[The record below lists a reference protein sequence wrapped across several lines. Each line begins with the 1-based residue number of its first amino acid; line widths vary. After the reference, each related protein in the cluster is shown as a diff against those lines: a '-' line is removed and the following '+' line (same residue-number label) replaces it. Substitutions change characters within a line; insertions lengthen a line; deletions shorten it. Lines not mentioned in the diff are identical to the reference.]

1 MTISRPDIPLAHA
14 ALTSPVHSMPSRQS
28 VLMASNPGMTS
39 DNLDFII
46 NYNKIRL
53 LVRSYNNYN
62 FNIDTPHELLQK
74 ITILALYFIGRNYPS
89 YYNLTFF
96 FNLMV
101 NIIEYLIKNIDKMKN
116 NIKNYLKERMK
127 EAGYNYNSYITRRH
141 SNRLYLRNEDRGII
155 KLEVF
160 INDELPK
167 LKKVKKNL
175 KKNLLEIRQY
185 MKKNNASIDFYN
197 NYLKNFIIIAENIHS
212 ADIYRTGLVYLFG
225 DDEED
230 DEDKTQEEKIK
241 VIEDY
246 NNILRSNNNYGD
258 ILQRCIISQEFD
270 NYLYNTILRNNLR
283 MDLLDYK

>member
-14 ALTSPVHSMPSRQS
+14 ALTSPVHSMPSTQS

-101 NIIEYLIKNIDKMKN
+101 K
-116 NIKNYLKERMK
+116 
-127 EAGYNYNSYITRRH
+127 
-141 SNRLYLRNEDRGII
+141 II
-155 KLEVF
+155 KYV
-160 INDELPK
+160 
-167 LKKVKKNL
+167 V
-175 KKNLLEIRQY
+175 
-185 MKKNNASIDFYN
+185 
-197 NYLKNFIIIAENIHS
+197 
-212 ADIYRTGLVYLFG
+212 GLC
-225 DDEED
+225 
-230 DEDKTQEEKIK
+230 QA
-241 VIEDY
+241 
-246 NNILRSNNNYGD
+246 
-258 ILQRCIISQEFD
+258 
-270 NYLYNTILRNNLR
+270 
-283 MDLLDYK
+283 